1 MQTVGASERVFSVK
15 SNQIILFTS
24 IACFK
29 DSAAMQAV
37 GASERV
43 FSLLDRRPQMVP
55 SGNAKP
61 HVSPDGAHLEFKDVS
76 FAYPSRPD
84 IQVSYCMLICSSST
98 GSCLVDGC

>member
-1 MQTVGASERVFSVK
+1 MFLAMLPEDAVQLLSDMHCSWPSICNSFAVQTWQLRES
-15 SNQIILFTS
+15 
-24 IACFK
+24 CFL
-29 DSAAMQAV
+29 QAV

-61 HVSPDGAHLEFKDVS
+61 HVSPEGAHLEFKDVN

-84 IQVSYCMLICSSST
+84 VQVIHA
-98 GSCLVDGC
+98 

>member
-1 MQTVGASERVFSVK
+1 
-15 SNQIILFTS
+15 
-24 IACFK
+24 
-29 DSAAMQAV
+29 MQAV

-55 SGNAKP
+55 SGSAKP

-84 IQVSYCMLICSSST
+84 IQVSCCMLICSSST
-98 GSCLVDGC
+98 GSYFVDGCQCTLTGVM